1 MVLPVIFLS
10 MAVLLTVFFVCLS
23 AISENSKIHIGVVV
37 PEKGFM
43 ERGLLEYVSN
53 MADTK
58 ALCVFRE
65 LSETEAKEQ
74 LDEGKVAAY
83 VTLPENL
90 LEKIYRNE
98 KTSVHITTTKT
109 PTIESALMEELVD
122 SAVSF
127 VLTAKAGDYAAYQLY
142 AKYGRQGS
150 MKTVAMDMNR
160 NYIRFVLRQE
170 TLFHEKTIKSA
181 SGMNDTTRIFLGIM
195 VTLFILLGAIL
206 ISLRER
212 PTALLLGLLKGKKI
226 NPREIFMALP
236 YKNKKFEYPRDVQ
249 SEVWKQ
255 WYEQRNNRDCILK
268 MNTGSGKTVVALLIL
283 QSCLNENKGPAVY
296 VVPDSYLVSQVIE
309 QAAQLG
315 IATTTDEKSIDFLR
329 GRAILVINVHTLV
342 NGKSKFG
349 MREYNNVE
357 FKSVIIDDVH
367 ACIAT
372 VQSQFKIY
380 IDRKND
386 AYMDFVKLFIKE
398 LKSQSESKIM
408 DILSEQNPYG
418 NMLVPFWVWQDN
430 ISDIIKI
437 INEARASDTNID
449 FSADLII
456 DSLKQC
462 RGYISAEGN
471 SSKLYSDS

>member
-98 KTSVHITTTKT
+98 KTSVHITTAKT

-181 SGMNDTTRIFLGIM
+181 SGMNDTTRIFLGM
-195 VTLFILLGAIL
+195 FLCMTAGFYGFAALLGVKVTMLNTCGIVFGSFCAACLLACVVPYGRANAGQIL
-206 ISLRER
+206 FLFVF
-212 PTALLLGLLKGKKI
+212 AVVQFVLLGGAFPDYMLPKI
-226 NPREIFMALP
+226 
-236 YKNKKFEYPRDVQ
+236 
-249 SEVWKQ
+249 
-255 WYEQRNNRDCILK
+255 
-268 MNTGSGKTVVALLIL
+268 
-283 QSCLNENKGPAVY
+283 
-296 VVPDSYLVSQVIE
+296 LVSIGKILPGGVFVDLLHAEMKGQIFSSSLIYILMYGVCFFCL
-309 QAAQLG
+309 ALWRMKRKRGG
-315 IATTTDEKSIDFLR
+315 IA
-329 GRAILVINVHTLV
+329 
-342 NGKSKFG
+342 
-349 MREYNNVE
+349 
-357 FKSVIIDDVH
+357 
-367 ACIAT
+367 
-372 VQSQFKIY
+372 
-380 IDRKND
+380 
-386 AYMDFVKLFIKE
+386 
-398 LKSQSESKIM
+398 
-408 DILSEQNPYG
+408 
-418 NMLVPFWVWQDN
+418 
-430 ISDIIKI
+430 
-437 INEARASDTNID
+437 
-449 FSADLII
+449 
-456 DSLKQC
+456 
-462 RGYISAEGN
+462 
-471 SSKLYSDS
+471 

>member
-98 KTSVHITTTKT
+98 KTSVHITTAKT

-195 VTLFILLGAIL
+195 VTLFVLLGAIL

-226 NPREIFMALP
+226 NPVDTLF
-236 YKNKKFEYPRDVQ
+236 FDVLLNGG
-249 SEVWKQ
+249 VLFLCMTAGF
-255 WYEQRNNRDCILK
+255 Y
-268 MNTGSGKTVVALLIL
+268 GFAALLGVKVTM
-283 QSCLNENKGPAVY
+283 LNTCGIVLLGGAF
-296 VVPDSYLVSQVIE
+296 PDYMLPKILVSIGKILPGGVFVDLLHAEMKGQIFSSSLIYVLMYGVCFFCL
-309 QAAQLG
+309 ALWRMKRKRGG
-315 IATTTDEKSIDFLR
+315 IA
-329 GRAILVINVHTLV
+329 
-342 NGKSKFG
+342 
-349 MREYNNVE
+349 
-357 FKSVIIDDVH
+357 
-367 ACIAT
+367 
-372 VQSQFKIY
+372 
-380 IDRKND
+380 
-386 AYMDFVKLFIKE
+386 
-398 LKSQSESKIM
+398 
-408 DILSEQNPYG
+408 
-418 NMLVPFWVWQDN
+418 
-430 ISDIIKI
+430 
-437 INEARASDTNID
+437 
-449 FSADLII
+449 
-456 DSLKQC
+456 
-462 RGYISAEGN
+462 
-471 SSKLYSDS
+471 